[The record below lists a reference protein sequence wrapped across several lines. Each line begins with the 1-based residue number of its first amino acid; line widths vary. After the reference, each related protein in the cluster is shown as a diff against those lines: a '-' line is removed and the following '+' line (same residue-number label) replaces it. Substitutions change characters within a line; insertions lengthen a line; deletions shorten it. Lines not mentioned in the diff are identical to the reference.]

1 MARSF
6 LILHGYAGSGP
17 EHWQSWLADR
27 LRRAGQTVAYPDLP
41 SPDAPTLEA
50 WRAALEEEM
59 RGLPGEPVV
68 VCHSLACILWLH
80 HCAAAVREGG
90 RADRVLLVAPPSRVG
105 GRAPDP
111 AVLPRCRSTP
121 ASVAAA
127 AGETRIA
134 CAVDPY
140 CPEGADALYGAPLGL
155 PVDRLPDGA
164 GHINP
169 ERATARGPP
178 WSAGA
183 TRAAPCGR
191 RRAGPADD
199 GQRYATK
206 RTRLAAP
213 AIRQ

>member
-1 MARSF
+1 LARSF

-80 HCAAAVREGG
+80 HCAAALREGG
-90 RADRVLLVAPPSRVG
+90 RAERVLLVAPPSASAGVR
-105 GRAPDP
+105 PI
-111 AVLPRCRSTP
+111 LPFFPVPLHTAR
-121 ASVAAA
+121 VAAA
-127 AGETRIA
+127 AGETRIV

-140 CPEGADALYGAPLGL
+140 CPEGAGALYGAALDL

-169 ERATARGPP
+169 ETGYGPWP
-178 WSAGA
+178 AVERWCHAGGSVA
-183 TRAAPCGR
+183 VSTWEERPGGEDGR
-191 RRAGPADD
+191 SR
-199 GQRYATK
+199 
-206 RTRLAAP
+206 
-213 AIRQ
+213 